1 MIFWMYCCFSGGD
14 GNFVLST
21 SFVGFTSVHGGVTP
35 MCKDGYGFFY
45 RMGDNRYAICILPTR
60 IYKDSHKLRVVI
72 YLSC

>member
-1 MIFWMYCCFSGGD
+1 MIFGMYCCSGGD

-72 YLSC
+72 YLSR